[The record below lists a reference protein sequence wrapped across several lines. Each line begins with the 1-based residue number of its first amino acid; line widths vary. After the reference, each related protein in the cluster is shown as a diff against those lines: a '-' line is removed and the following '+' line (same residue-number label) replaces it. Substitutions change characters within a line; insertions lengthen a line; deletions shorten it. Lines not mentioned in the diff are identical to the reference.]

1 MRRSLVGSRD
11 ELLPFRNFSDRAAS
25 FGKRVGFRFLDGRM
39 KSLPY
44 THLIETEYNP
54 DVGIILDFVGYRV
67 TLYGRNLV
75 SLYTSFEEED
85 VGEVTEQHDNEINV
99 PATTTFVR
107 RIDWQRI

>member
-1 MRRSLVGSRD
+1 
-11 ELLPFRNFSDRAAS
+11 
-25 FGKRVGFRFLDGRM
+25 
-39 KSLPY
+39 
-44 THLIETEYNP
+44 
-54 DVGIILDFVGYRV
+54 VGYRV

-75 SLYTSFEEED
+75 NLYTSFEEED